1 MDVYDFKQMAKTTR
15 HDPGST
21 WCWTRPSFSPWDIIP
36 SETNTEKDIIFQ
48 LQVNSKVYGCACSH
62 LLVLLSMFRVCSMQ
76 IKDRRSRFRF
86 VLKPQHVLHSM
97 CWHKVDIY
105 IYIIIIYILFAT
117 FLFHLKTLGPWPL
130 RCLGYFGHTC
140 CDDEGLECSHCSP
153 VIPCLLGKV
162 TWTMGG
168 NRRVIDVHLK
178 FPNFQSPGRVEDC
191 SRLNHRIHPLQ
202 AIAKS
207 LSMQLGSCVTSP
219 MSSVA
224 SCRYL
229 QTVWAA
235 GFSKCRLW

>member
-1 MDVYDFKQMAKTTR
+1 MAVPAAICWYCCQCSGYVPCKSKTGVVDSGWFKNTT
-15 HDPGST
+15 
-21 WCWTRPSFSPWDIIP
+21 CPS
-36 SETNTEKDIIFQ
+36 
-48 LQVNSKVYGCACSH
+48 
-62 LLVLLSMFRVCSMQ
+62 
-76 IKDRRSRFRF
+76 
-86 VLKPQHVLHSM
+86 QHVLTQSRH
-97 CWHKVDIY
+97 IY
-105 IYIIIIYILFAT
+105 IYIAT

-140 CDDEGLECSHCSP
+140 CDDEGLECSP

-191 SRLNHRIHPLQ
+191 SLLNHRIHPLQ